1 MTKQTERIQ
10 QTSSPSRLE
19 TQLTRRLLS
28 LLVVALLANCASAQ
42 TSDNNWTNVGSVP
55 GADGPVYA
63 TAVDGA
69 GNLYIGG
76 AFTNIGNVV
85 AKI

>member
-42 TSDNNWTNVGSVP
+42 TSDNNWTSVGNIP

-63 TAVDGA
+63 TVVDGA